1 MLVAGVLDT
10 VGALGAITAALGV
23 GSLLSAGAGLS
34 VLAGGEVGSTGL
46 VAAVVGSLVVVGVAL
61 LSPVNGRSTLGTL
74 SSDSVPLAWS
84 SVVAVPVAAPLLKD
98 TRVTSRLWLNSG
110 VCLSFQSQLKITARC
125 TMTAINKAKAK
136 RFAMGL
142 AGCGRAKGLSAENFI
157 GVLRRSLAA
166 AVELPNRAGWV
177 VSIEPAYR
185 QALHSG
191 LGRLTALSELLGN
204 GLHNLIAN
212 FGIKGIINF
221 TDTGWAGD
229 VDFSQVF
236 TNHIQADKE

>member
-1 MLVAGVLDT
+1 
-10 VGALGAITAALGV
+10 
-23 GSLLSAGAGLS
+23 
-34 VLAGGEVGSTGL
+34 
-46 VAAVVGSLVVVGVAL
+46 
-61 LSPVNGRSTLGTL
+61 
-74 SSDSVPLAWS
+74 
-84 SVVAVPVAAPLLKD
+84 
-98 TRVTSRLWLNSG
+98 
-110 VCLSFQSQLKITARC
+110 
-125 TMTAINKAKAK
+125 MTAINKAKAK